1 MPDDSPNDTLQKIW
15 QNQPMEA
22 PTMTL
27 EMIRGKAREY
37 RSRTRRE
44 LFASIAVVLIV
55 VATSVFGILHG
66 PGGGVRLLFSL
77 AIFWVLAGQIFL
89 HRGMWQPGLPVDAT
103 LSTGLEFYRR
113 ELEQQQDLIRRIL
126 RWTFGP
132 VILSVGTLIVV
143 LIEMARGW
151 SKPIS
156 AIMPFTTLFVI
167 WIILFF
173 MLRSRNRRKIQREIE
188 QLRNVETASQK

>member
-1 MPDDSPNDTLQKIW
+1 MPDDAPNDTPQKVW

-22 PTMTL
+22 HPMTL
-27 EMIRGKAREY
+27 EMIRQKAREY
-37 RSRTRRE
+37 RAKARRE
-44 LFASIAVVLIV
+44 LAASVAIVLIV
-55 VATSVFGILHG
+55 VAVSVFGIIHG
-66 PGGGVRLLFSL
+66 SGAGTRMIFAL
-77 AIFWVLAGQIFL
+77 AILWVLAGQAFL

-103 LSTGLEFYRR
+103 LSAGLDFYRR
-113 ELEQQQDLIRRIL
+113 ELEQQQDLVRRIL

-132 VILSVGTLIVV
+132 VILSVGSLIVV

-156 AIMPFTTLFVI
+156 AIMPFATLFVI

-173 MLRSRNRRKIQREIE
+173 VLRSRNRKKLQREIE
-188 QLRNVETASQK
+188 QLRSVEGASRK

>member
-1 MPDDSPNDTLQKIW
+1 MPDDSPNDTPQRIW

-27 EMIRGKAREY
+27 EMIRQRARQH
-37 RSRTRRE
+37 RSKTRRE
-44 LFASIAVVLIV
+44 LLASIAVVLIV
-55 VATSVFGILHG
+55 VGSSVFGILHG
-66 PGGGVRLLFSL
+66 SGGGVRMVFAL
-77 AIFWVLAGQIFL
+77 AILWALAGQSFL
-89 HRGMWQPGLPVDAT
+89 HRGMWQPGLPVDGT

-132 VILSVGTLIVV
+132 VILSVGTLILV

-151 SKPIS
+151 SKPVS

-173 MLRSRNRRKIQREIE
+173 VLRSRNRRRLQREIE
-188 QLRNVETASQK
+188 QLRNVETTSQK

>member
-1 MPDDSPNDTLQKIW
+1 MPDDSPNDSPQNIW
-15 QNQPMEA
+15 QNQPVEA
-22 PTMTL
+22 ATMTL
-27 EMIRGKAREY
+27 EMIRQKARQH
-37 RSRTRRE
+37 RSKTRRE

-66 PGGGVRLLFSL
+66 SVGLRLVFSI
-77 AIFWVLAGQIFL
+77 AILWVLSGQIFL
-89 HRGMWQPGLPVDAT
+89 HRGMWQPGLPADAT

-113 ELEQQQDLIRRIL
+113 ELKRQQDLIRRIL

-156 AIMPFTTLFVI
+156 AIIPFTTLFVI

-173 MLRSRNRRKIQREIE
+173 VLRSRNRRKIQREIE